1 MAREYRAG
9 SFLVKRTEK
18 EALKRLI
25 EYARVEAEEQRESFT
40 AYLLTLATRTLDSPL
55 GTIPEIEPTL
65 SRMQ

>member
-1 MAREYRAG
+1 
-9 SFLVKRTEK
+9 
-18 EALKRLI
+18 
-25 EYARVEAEEQRESFT
+25 VEAEEQRESFT